1 MQNAD
6 SIRVKTDRFIQYI
19 IENCAKDKGFAA
31 LIKRADNPNTEY
43 YSWEILARFTD
54 LTRDSQRLPYAYIA
68 AAIADGKVQQNGT
81 QNIGRV
87 LAKCYDS
94 PNGEGNQEEQ
104 AKLRLR
110 RLLACQ
116 NSVEACA
123 VLRGLLS
130 LIRARNLAEQLDY
143 AELLKN
149 LIGFNDRVKERWAM
163 AFYRSEVGD
172 E

>member
-6 SIRVKTDRFIQYI
+6 STKVKTDGFIQYI
-19 IENCAKDKGFAA
+19 IQNCAKDKGFAA
-31 LIKRADNPNTEY
+31 LVKRADNPNTEY
-43 YSWEILARFTD
+43 YSWEILARFID
-54 LTRDSQRLPYAYIA
+54 LTDDYKRLPYAYIA
-68 AAIADGKVQQNGT
+68 AAIADGKIQQNGT
-81 QNIGRV
+81 QSIGRI
-87 LAKCYDS
+87 LAKCYDGT
-94 PNGEGNQEEQ
+94 NGAGNQEEQ

-116 NSVEACA
+116 NSVEASN

-130 LIRARNLAEQLDY
+130 LIRAKNLADQLDY

-149 LIGFNDRVKERWAM
+149 LIYFNDSVKARWAT
-163 AFYRSEVGD
+163 AFYRSEVGN

>member
-19 IENCAKDKGFAA
+19 IQHCEKDKGFAA

-54 LTRDSQRLPYAYIA
+54 LTNDYQRLPYAYIA
-68 AAIADGKVQQNGT
+68 AAIADGKIQHNGT
-81 QNIGRV
+81 QNIGRI

-94 PNGEGNQEEQ
+94 PNGAGNQEDQ

-130 LIRARNLAEQLDY
+130 LIRAKSLAEQLDY
-143 AELLKN
+143 AELLEN
-149 LIGFNDRVKERWAM
+149 LIYFNDTIKARWAM